1 MYRLSQRS
9 RNVLATVKEP
19 LRRVAEHAIR
29 CTQVDFGVVQGG
41 RTLDYQKRLYGK
53 GRTAAQCVA
62 AGVPAAYAQPREQKV
77 TWTLRS
83 NHLVD
88 YTGLGSAIDLAPYL
102 GSTIEWDDNGKLG
115 LWPKIADAM
124 KQAAAAEGVS
134 IRWGGDWQ
142 GTPDRPH
149 FELAR

>member
-1 MYRLSQRS
+1 MYSLSQRS
-9 RNVLATVKEP
+9 RSVLATVKEP
-19 LRRVAEHAIR
+19 LRRVVEHAIR
-29 CTQVDFGVVQGG
+29 TTCVDFGVVQGG
-41 RTLDYQKRLYGK
+41 RTLDQQKRLYGK

-88 YTGLGSAIDLAPYL
+88 GTGLGSAVDLAPYVDGKL
-102 GSTIEWDDNGKLG
+102 EWDDNGKLG
-115 LWPKIADAM
+115 LWPRIALAM
-124 KQAAAAEGVS
+124 KEAASIEGVS
-134 IRWGGDWQ
+134 IRWGGDWE

>member
-1 MYRLSQRS
+1 MFRLSQRS
-9 RNVLATVKEP
+9 LTILRTVKPP
-19 LRRVAEHAIR
+19 LQRVVERAI
-29 CTQVDFGVVQGG
+29 TITAVDFAVVQGA
-41 RTLDYQKRLYGK
+41 RTLDQQKRLYGQ

-62 AGVPAAYAQPREQKV
+62 AGVPAAYAKPNENKV
-77 TWTLRS
+77 TWTLKS

-88 YTGLGSAIDLAPYL
+88 ASGLGSAVDLMPYVN
-102 GSTIEWDDNGKLG
+102 GKGEWDDSGKLG
-115 LWPKIADAM
+115 LWPKIAAAM
-124 KQAAAAEGVS
+124 NQAAALEGVS

>member
-1 MYRLSQRS
+1 MFRLSQRS
-9 RNVLATVKEP
+9 LTILRTVKTP
-19 LRRVAEHAIR
+19 LQRVVERAI
-29 CTQVDFGVVQGG
+29 TLTLVDFAVVQGA
-41 RTLDYQKRLYGK
+41 RTLDQQKRLYGQ

-62 AGVPAAYAQPREQKV
+62 AGVPAAYAKPNDKKV
-77 TWTLRS
+77 TWTLKS
-83 NHLVD
+83 NHLSD
-88 YTGLGSAIDLAPYL
+88 STGLGNAVDLAPYVNGKL
-102 GSTIEWDDNGKLG
+102 EWDDNGKLG

-124 KQAAAAEGVS
+124 NRAAAEEGVS

>member
-1 MYRLSQRS
+1 MFRLSQRS
-9 RNVLATVKEP
+9 RDVLATVKP
-19 LRRVAEHAIR
+19 PMRRVVERAI
-29 CTQVDFGVVQGG
+29 TLTKVDFGVVQGG
-41 RTLDYQKRLYGK
+41 RTLDYQKRLYGQ

-62 AGVPAAYAQPREQKV
+62 AGVPAAYAKPNEKKV
-77 TWTLRS
+77 TWTLKS

-88 YTGLGSAIDLAPYL
+88 ASGLGSAVDLMPYVN
-102 GSTIEWDDNGKLG
+102 GKGEWDDSGKLG
-115 LWPKIADAM
+115 LWPKIAAAM
-124 KQAAAAEGVS
+124 KQAAAEEGVS